1 MSDYRSLVLAILFV
15 ASVFG
20 CANSIYLYEKG
31 KFIKKL
37 QKVQNRSTITELLIK
52 EYKHFFEFKWWH
64 WLSWIVFAA
73 TSMGIIFDS
82 Y

>member
-1 MSDYRSLVLAILFV
+1 MSDYREITLAVLFV
-15 ASVFG
+15 ASICG
-20 CANSIYLYEKG
+20 CANSIYIYEKG
-31 KFIKKL
+31 KIVKKL
-37 QKVQNRSTITELLIK
+37 QQLDNRSTITELLIE

-73 TSMGIIFDS
+73 TSVGIILDS